1 MNDLKSILDLI
12 LGQKE
17 DRSKLLDVNVFRGVG
32 KVITDYH
39 LVVAKIRYL
48 MRWPGRVVRME
59 KKYEIKVTRKTE
71 YEEKL
76 KQRLEMVVGSG
87 RGSVGTRITWD
98 E

>member
-1 MNDLKSILDLI
+1 MRRTYIHKFTRENEVNDLKSILDLI

-59 KKYEIKVTRKTE
+59 KKRNDKRGEEERKRR
-71 YEEKL
+71 K
-76 KQRLEMVVGSG
+76 K
-87 RGSVGTRITWD
+87 
-98 E
+98 